1 MSDLFMLLLLASP
14 IVFIIYAIKEY
25 RYFKA
30 GEKIKGVE
38 GVVFIV
44 SGILSVFLLIALLS
58 PSDNNSTD
66 TSVSNNDTTTEEE
79 YNNNE
84 SVKEEEPAPEPANN
98 ITGTVKWKGHELKS
112 DIYIAYN
119 DKYAITFDSIQKK
132 QDCIQILYTFYNE
145 SGDTMSAIWNFQCV
159 AYQNGICLDDNKDYN
174 NHYYECYNEQ
184 TSIQSGY
191 SIDNCS
197 ELIPIGDGSEITIEM
212 GCGMWND
219 THIMTIDP
227 ETLEY
232 NIVEK

>member
-1 MSDLFMLLLLASP
+1 MLDLFMIVLLAAP
-14 IVFIIYAIKEY
+14 IVFVIYAIKEY
-25 RYFKA
+25 KYLKA
-30 GEKIKGVE
+30 GEKIKGAE
-38 GVVFIV
+38 GIVFIV
-44 SGILSVFLLIALLS
+44 SGVLTVFLLIALLS
-58 PSDNNSTD
+58 PSDDNSTD
-66 TSVSNNDTTTEEE
+66 TSVSNNDTTTEER
-79 YNNNE
+79 
-84 SVKEEEPAPEPANN
+84 KEPVEEAAPESANN
-98 ITGTVKWKGHELKS
+98 ITGTIKWKGHELKS

-119 DKYAITFDSIQKK
+119 DDYAITIDSIQKK

-227 ETLEY
+227 ITLEY

>member
-1 MSDLFMLLLLASP
+1 MLDLFMIVLLASP
-14 IVFIIYAIKEY
+14 IVFVIYAIKEY
-25 RYFKA
+25 KYLKA
-30 GEKIKGVE
+30 GEKIKGAE
-38 GVVFIV
+38 GIVFIV
-44 SGILSVFLLIALLS
+44 SGVLTVFLLIALLS

-66 TSVSNNDTTTEEE
+66 TSVSNNDTTTEER
-79 YNNNE
+79 
-84 SVKEEEPAPEPANN
+84 KEPVEEAAPEPANN
-98 ITGTVKWKGHELKS
+98 ITGTIKWKGHELKS

-119 DKYAITFDSIQKK
+119 DKYAITIDSIQKK

-197 ELIPIGDGSEITIEM
+197 ELIPIGDGSEISIEM

-232 NIVEK
+232 SIVEK

>member
-1 MSDLFMLLLLASP
+1 MLGLFMIVLLAAP
-14 IVFIIYAIKEY
+14 IVFVIYSIKEY
-25 RYFKA
+25 KYFKA

-44 SGILSVFLLIALLS
+44 SGVLTVFLLIALLS
-58 PSDNNSTD
+58 SSDNNSTD
-66 TSVSNNDTTTEEE
+66 TSVSNNDTTVEER
-79 YNNNE
+79 
-84 SVKEEEPAPEPANN
+84 KEPVEKAAPEPANN
-98 ITGTVKWKGHELKS
+98 ITGTIKWKGHELKS

-119 DKYAITFDSIQKK
+119 DDYAITIDNIQKK

-227 ETLEY
+227 ITLEY
-232 NIVEK
+232 SIVEK

>member
-1 MSDLFMLLLLASP
+1 MLDLFMLLLLASP

-25 RYFKA
+25 KYFKA
-30 GEKIKGVE
+30 GKKIKGAE
-38 GVVFIV
+38 GIVFIV
-44 SGILSVFLLIALLS
+44 SGLLTVFLLIALLS
-58 PSDNNSTD
+58 PSDNDSSTD
-66 TSVSNNDTTTEEE
+66 TSASNNDTTTEER
-79 YNNNE
+79 
-84 SVKEEEPAPEPANN
+84 KEPVEETAPEPANN
-98 ITGTVKWKGHELKS
+98 ITGTTKWKGHELKS

-119 DKYAITFDSIQKK
+119 DKYAITINSIQKK

-227 ETLEY
+227 ITLEY
-232 NIVEK
+232 SIVEK

>member
-1 MSDLFMLLLLASP
+1 MLDLFMLLLFASP

-30 GEKIKGVE
+30 GEKIKGIE

-44 SGILSVFLLIALLS
+44 SGVLTVFLLIALLS
-58 PSDNNSTD
+58 PSDNSSTD
-66 TSVSNNDTTTEEE
+66 TSDNNNTVTEEP
-79 YNNNE
+79 
-84 SVKEEEPAPEPANN
+84 VKEEPAPEPANN

-119 DKYAITFDSIQKK
+119 DDYAITIDKIQKK

-145 SGDTMSAIWNFQCV
+145 SDDTMSAIWNFQCV

-197 ELIPIGDGSEITIEM
+197 ELIPIGDGSEISIEM

-227 ETLEY
+227 NTLEY